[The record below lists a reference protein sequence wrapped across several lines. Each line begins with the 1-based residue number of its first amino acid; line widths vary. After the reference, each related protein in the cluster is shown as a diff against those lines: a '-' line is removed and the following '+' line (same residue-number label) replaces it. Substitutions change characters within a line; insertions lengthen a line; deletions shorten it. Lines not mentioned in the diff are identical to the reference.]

1 MAVPV
6 VDLPEPPGVDARENP
21 TVAVVGLGYVGSC
34 LAAAL
39 ADRGL
44 DVVGVDTDPVLVG
57 ELRSGHCRFREHELE
72 EVLSRVTTAGRL
84 RVTGEHP
91 AVSAADVVVVAVGTP
106 IRDDGSMADGQLRA
120 ACLALGEHLRPG
132 QLVLLKSTLAAGTT
146 RELVVPLLERGGLTA
161 GRDFMLACT
170 PERLA
175 EGTALEEL
183 RTLPIVVGGID
194 ARSTRAA
201 AEFWRRALGV
211 RVIEHESPEAAE
223 ITKLASNWWIDL
235 NIALANELA
244 MFCSLYDVDVLD
256 VIEAANSL
264 PKGSGNVNILLPSA
278 GVGGSCLTKDP
289 WMVWRSAR
297 SRGVELR
304 TPQAGREVNEAMPA
318 HTAQLVVDELVA
330 RGKDPARSK
339 VAVLG
344 LAFKN
349 NTGDLRATP
358 ARGVIEALA
367 KAGAEVSAHDP
378 LVDPDQAEELLGV
391 RPAESL
397 HEAVRDADCLAILA
411 LHRCFEDLDVA
422 ALPVAESCLIL
433 DGRAYYPKETI
444 ARLRALGHA
453 YRGIGR

>member
-6 VDLPEPPGVDARENP
+6 VDLPDPPGADVRENP

-44 DVVGVDTDPVLVG
+44 DVVGIDTDPELVG
-57 ELRSGHCRFREHELE
+57 ELRSGRCRFREHELE
-72 EVLSRVTTAGRL
+72 EVLSRVTAAGRL

-91 AVSAADVVVVAVGTP
+91 AVSEADVVVVAVGTP

-120 ACLALGEHLRPG
+120 ACLALSGHLRPG

-146 RELVVPLLERGGLTA
+146 RDLVVPLLERGGLTA
-161 GRDFMLACT
+161 GTDFLLACT

-175 EGTALEEL
+175 EGTALAEL

-211 RVIEHESPEAAE
+211 RVIEHDSPEAAE

-244 MFCSLYDVDVLD
+244 MFCALYGVDVLD

-297 SRGVELR
+297 GRGVELR
-304 TPQAGREVNEAMPA
+304 TPRAGREVNEAMPG
-318 HTAQLVVDELVA
+318 HTAQLIIDELVA
-330 RGKDPARSK
+330 RGKDPARAK
-339 VAVLG
+339 IAVLG

-349 NTGDLRATP
+349 DTGDLRATP

-367 KAGAEVSAHDP
+367 KAGAEVRAHDP

-391 RPAESL
+391 RPVESL
-397 HEAVRDADCLAILA
+397 HEAVRDADCLAVLA
-411 LHRCFEDLDVA
+411 LHRQFEDLDLA
-422 ALPVAESCLIL
+422 GLPVADSCLIL

-444 ARLRALGHA
+444 ARLRRLGHA